1 MTARSAPQ
9 IFDRAKLSRNRSK
22 SARTFEEYAFLKDR
36 VSSDLIER
44 LHDTSHTFTSGLELG
59 AQDGRLS
66 AKLAN
71 DPKVERMLVTDLS
84 ASMLSKAAERGLE
97 TQQVDEEKLPF
108 ETAQFDLVLS
118 ALSLHWV
125 NDLPGA
131 LIQIRQALK
140 PDGLFLG
147 AMFGAGSL
155 AELRESLVVS
165 ETELRGGVSPRLS
178 PLPGL
183 SDVAG
188 LMQRAGYALPVVDR
202 ETITVRYDSPLKLL
216 QDIKG
221 MGEQAAFQR
230 GMGQPL
236 TRGVLMRAMEY
247 YADMY
252 ADPDG
257 RIRATVEVIFMSGW
271 APAPHQPQP
280 KRPGSA
286 IVRLS
291 DAINKHSAKRRS

>member
-1 MTARSAPQ
+1 MTARTAPQ
-9 IFDRAKLSRNRSK
+9 IFDRGKLARNRSK
-22 SARTFEEYAFLKDR
+22 SASTFGEYAFLKDR

-44 LHDTSHTFTSGLELG
+44 LHDTSHTFTSGVELG

-66 AKLAN
+66 AALAD
-71 DPKVERMLVTDLS
+71 DPKVAQMLVTDLS
-84 ASMLSKAAERGLE
+84 ADMLSIATARGLE
-97 TQQVDEEKLPF
+97 TQLVDEENLPF
-108 ETAQFDLVLS
+108 DSAQFDLALS

-125 NDLPGA
+125 NDLPGT

-140 PDGLFLG
+140 PDGLFLA

-155 AELRESLVVS
+155 AELRESLVVA

-188 LMQRAGYALPVVDR
+188 LMQRAGFALPVVDR
-202 ETITVRYDSPLKLL
+202 ETITVRYDTPLKLL

-247 YADMY
+247 YADMFS
-252 ADPDG
+252 DPDG

-286 IVRLS
+286 TASLS
-291 DAINKHSAKRRS
+291 EAVQKHSGARRK